1 MRTPMNRL
9 AAAAI
14 ALLASINAFSQATS
28 LYQMGPPPATPA
40 SALNVLPG
48 FKAELIYSVPRD
60 DQGSWVSLAVDPQGR
75 LIAGDQYGGL
85 YRITPPAIGTSTG
98 AKVELL
104 TANIGGAHG
113 LLY

>member
-1 MRTPMNRL
+1 MNPSFP
-9 AAAAI
+9 AARALSTASLLLGLVTAA
-14 ALLASINAFSQATS
+14 LGQATS
-28 LYQMGPPPATPA
+28 LYQMGPPPATAA

-60 DQGSWVSLAVDPQGR
+60 DQGSWVSLTVDPQGR

-98 AKVELL
+98 AKAELL
-104 TANIGGAHG
+104 TANIGG
-113 LLY
+113 